1 MKKPSKIAM
10 ITWHTYLN
18 YGSILQ
24 ASSLYYNIKKLGY
37 EPEILNYLP
46 KGEVVSYPRL
56 DLAKRMFTKIKSGK
70 KSIYLSDE
78 QTALYNNFLMERTS
92 CTSCYKTYSELND
105 LNMEYDAFVCGSDQI
120 WSPLCYDSK
129 YFLDF
134 VENTD
139 KMIAYAPS
147 IGSTKIDD

>member
-1 MKKPSKIAM
+1 
-10 ITWHTYLN
+10 
-18 YGSILQ
+18 
-24 ASSLYYNIKKLGY
+24 
-37 EPEILNYLP
+37 
-46 KGEVVSYPRL
+46 
-56 DLAKRMFTKIKSGK
+56 
-70 KSIYLSDE
+70 
-78 QTALYNNFLMERTS
+78 MERTS

-147 IGSTKIDD
+147 IGSTKIDDSIIREKMFQHISRFKHLAVREQQGAELIKKLTGHDAKVVLDPTLLMDAAEWDEFASVNAVRE